1 MDSLESRM
9 QGLGLLEDDLV
20 ERFVLGS
27 GSGGQKINKTS
38 SCVYLK
44 HVPSGVE
51 VSCQESRS
59 REQNREIAR
68 QRLCEHFEKVET
80 EKRLNLARARA
91 RRRYQ
96 SRRPS
101 PSQKRRLRE
110 SKTHRS
116 EKKAGRRRPGE

>member
-1 MDSLESRM
+1 MAPLADRM
-9 QGLGLLEDDLV
+9 KGLGLLEEDLV

-38 SCVYLK
+38 SCVYIK

-51 VSCQESRS
+51 VSCQDSRS

-68 QRLCEHFEKVET
+68 QRLCEHFEKVEA
-80 EKRLNLARARA
+80 EKRLSLARARA

-101 PSQKRRLRE
+101 PAQKRRLRE
-110 SKTHRS
+110 AKSHRS
-116 EKKAGRRRPGE
+116 EKKAGRRRPGD